1 MPATTLAIGMRCVG
15 RSPPTVWR
23 TIASLRRAG
32 LLVGAGTPLHF
43 FVDGPFAELERLAGH
58 GRLTWHGQ
66 PVGGWPNFL
75 LAATELHLREPDAAH
90 YLLVEDDVVFC
101 RDIGAYL
108 DLQRSGLDVASLYT
122 SAQVEQRIRGR
133 GAGFTRLNPGWHV
146 SSGALALLFS
156 NARLEQFLA
165 SDFVRGYRRRPPTD
179 LDPRHFRRDG
189 LHHTDC
195 VVGRFAAEA
204 GCGIQYHWPS
214 LAQHIG
220 QASYMYPGFNGKG
233 ANRFSGDFPGED
245 ASALTLD

>member
-1 MPATTLAIGMRCVG
+1 MTIAIGMRCVG
-15 RSPPTVWR
+15 RSPATVWR
-23 TIASLRRAG
+23 TIASLRVAG
-32 LLVGAGTPLHF
+32 LADDGTPLHF
-43 FVDGPFAELERLAGH
+43 FVDGPFAELERLAEH
-58 GRLTWHGQ
+58 GQVTWHAR
-66 PVGGWPNFL
+66 PAGGWPNFL
-75 LAATELHLREPDAAH
+75 LTATELHLREPDAGH
-90 YLLVEDDVVFC
+90 YLLLEDDVVFC
-101 RDIGAYL
+101 RDLGAYL
-108 DLQRSGLDVASLYT
+108 DLHRSGLDVASLYT
-122 SAQVEQRIRGR
+122 SAQVEQRIRAR

-165 SDFVRGYRRRPPTD
+165 SEFVRGYRRRPPAD

-220 QASYMYPGFNGKG
+220 TESFMYPGLTGKR
-233 ANRFSGDFPGED
+233 ANRASADFPGED
-245 ASALTLD
+245 ASALKL